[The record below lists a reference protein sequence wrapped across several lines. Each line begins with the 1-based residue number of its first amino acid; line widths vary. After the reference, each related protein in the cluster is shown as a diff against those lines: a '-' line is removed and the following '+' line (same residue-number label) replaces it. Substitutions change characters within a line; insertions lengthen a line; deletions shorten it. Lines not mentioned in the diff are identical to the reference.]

1 MPSKPPRKKAGPA
14 AEPAEIYAKLRN
26 QIFKLN
32 PKEVGILQTR
42 GTPNVWGLLIET
54 GYPEAVVTL
63 VSLADGTTSLYFS
76 NGGGMI
82 GGGEH
87 ATVARSTKAFIA
99 AAEKYYR
106 QMDLTEA
113 FPLLTVGRVRF
124 YVLTFSGVLT
134 LDVDENKLGDG
145 KHALSPLFY
154 SGQDVIAQ
162 FRAVQEQKK

>member
-1 MPSKPPRKKAGPA
+1 MPSKPLKKKTKPA
-14 AEPAEIYAKLRN
+14 AEPAEIYANLRN
-26 QIFKLN
+26 KIFKLN
-32 PKEVGILQTR
+32 PKEVGILQTKK
-42 GTPNVWGLLIET
+42 TPNVWGILMET

-82 GGGEH
+82 GGGQH
-87 ATVARSTKAFIA
+87 ATLARSAKSFIST
-99 AAEKYYR
+99 AEKYYQ
-106 QMDLTEA
+106 QMNLTKA
-113 FPLLTVGRVRF
+113 FPLPAVGRVRF

-134 LDVDENKLGDG
+134 LDADENELGDG
-145 KHALSPLFY
+145 KHGLSPLFY

>member
-1 MPSKPPRKKAGPA
+1 MTSKPPRKKAKPA
-14 AEPAEIYAKLRN
+14 AEPAEIYAELRN

-32 PKEVGILQTR
+32 PKEVGILQTK
-42 GTPNVWGLLIET
+42 GTPNVWGLLMET

-63 VSLADGTTSLYFS
+63 VSLVDGTTSLYFS
-76 NGGGMI
+76 NGGGII

-87 ATVARSTKAFIA
+87 AAVARSTKAFIT
-99 AAEKYYR
+99 AAEKNYQ
-106 QMDLTEA
+106 QMNPTEA
-113 FPLLTVGRVRF
+113 FPLPTVGRVKF

-134 LDVDENKLGDG
+134 MDVDENKLGDG

-154 SGQDVIAQ
+154 SGQDVVAQ

>member
-1 MPSKPPRKKAGPA
+1 MPSNPLKKKTKPT

-26 QIFKLN
+26 QVFKIN
-32 PKEVGILQTR
+32 PEEVGILQTR
-42 GTPNVWGLLIET
+42 ETPNVWGVLMET

-87 ATVARSTKAFIA
+87 ATVARSTKSFIA
-99 AAEKYYR
+99 AAEKYFQ
-106 QMDLTEA
+106 QMNLTKA
-113 FPLLTVGRVRF
+113 FPLPTVGRVRF

-134 LDVDENKLGDG
+134 LDVDENELGDG
-145 KHALSPLFY
+145 KHTLSPLFY

-162 FRAVQEQKK
+162 FRKVQEQKK